1 VIELPRVQTTATRR
15 VGRGGMRV
23 PLRRPGGYGG
33 HVLGI
38 ERRWRAGA
46 RRAIGW
52 PAARAFATSH
62 GCSVQE
68 AIVARLTPLL

>member
-1 VIELPRVQTTATRR
+1 MIELPRVQTTATAGRARR
-15 VGRGGMRV
+15 NASAAATA
-23 PLRRPGGYGG
+23 GG

-52 PAARAFATSH
+52 PAARACATSH
-62 GCSVQE
+62 GCRRRE
-68 AIVARLTPLL
+68 VARHTTALPLALL